1 MSYRFRNRRPRPS
14 RSQPGPRA
22 AALPPPP
29 EPAAGPARSRPGP
42 RVVLCQLLV
51 CLTVTVGLSSAHLE
65 ATAASLPFGPE
76 RSVALAVTRPLH
88 RLAMAGGLDRPD
100 RAVGHLLGRAPDDQ
114 GPALPPVDG
123 TRREEAAIGLVEAA
137 GDPAAGGVGGG
148 PAGSDPAGGAAA
160 DASMLH
166 GPPRPADGSGAP
178 PPAAPETPVAPGP
191 AGDQAGT
198 GVSATTDPARP
209 TPAVALAPGLGPDVV
224 DPVPDREPAPARA
237 VTPEARLRLWAGGD
251 SLGEYVGNQLLAPLS
266 NRDLTA
272 VELDFHIGTGLTR
285 PDAYDWAARIDE
297 VMARPEPPE
306 ALVFMVGGN
315 DNQPMRAG
323 GENLAVGSEPWL
335 AEYRARVVDLM
346 DSTRPPDPGRSASHL
361 WWIGLPPMRDG
372 ERDGL
377 ARSIDAIVAEEAA
390 GRPWVTFV
398 DLMPRFSGPDGGF
411 AGTLAGPDGTTK
423 VARAPDGIHITYA
436 GSTWIAQDLWADIVA
451 RWRLPAS

>member
-1 MSYRFRNRRPRPS
+1 MPYRFRNRRLGRT
-14 RSQPGPRA
+14 GPVPA
-22 AALPPPP
+22 PCPPPP
-29 EPAAGPARSRPGP
+29 DPGTAPARGRPGP
-42 RVVLCQLLV
+42 RIVLCQLLV
-51 CLTVTVGLSSAHLE
+51 CLTVTLGLSSAHLE
-65 ATAASLPFGPE
+65 ATASSLPFGPQ

-88 RLAMAGGLDRPD
+88 RLAVAGGLDRPD
-100 RAVGHLLGRAPDDQ
+100 RAVARLLGRASDEP
-114 GPALPPVDG
+114 GPALLHADATPLEV
-123 TRREEAAIGLVEAA
+123 AAIGPGPRPTRSAVAA
-137 GDPAAGGVGGG
+137 GSSDGQAGTE
-148 PAGSDPAGGAAA
+148 PAGGADAA
-160 DASMLH
+160 ASVLY
-166 GPPRPADGSGAP
+166 GPPRPGVATTPGATPALTPGAP
-178 PPAAPETPVAPGP
+178 TGPG
-191 AGDQAGT
+191 GDGG
-198 GVSATTDPARP
+198 GVSPFPAP
-209 TPAVALAPGLGPDVV
+209 SALPAPAVAPAPGLGPDVV
-224 DPVPDREPAPARA
+224 DPMPARSPITEPIPGRA

-266 NRDLTA
+266 NRALTA

-285 PDAYDWAARIDE
+285 PDTYDWQARIDE
-297 VMARPEPPE
+297 VMAQPEPPE

-323 GENLAVGSEPWL
+323 GENLAVGSGPWL

-346 DSTRPPDPGRSASHL
+346 DSTGPPAARPGASHL
-361 WWIGLPPMRDG
+361 WWIGLPPMRDA

-451 RWRLPAS
+451 RWDLPAA